1 MSYFSRNFYYPRRS
15 RWHFLGWLLLG
26 VLLGMAV
33 ITLAGGTSP
42 PPSRSPG
49 REESRTAPSPAPL
62 VSLPAG
68 QSPVIAIAKRVGPSV
83 VGITNYSRRDVF
95 AGGEVKSGSGI
106 VIDAGQGYIVTNYHV
121 IEGFRRLLVTVDG
134 EREYEARLVGGD
146 PDTDLAVVQV
156 KAAGLTEAAL
166 GDSAALQVGELV
178 VAVGNPLGPE
188 FARTVTAGV
197 VSALDRQITVESRP
211 GQEVTLRVLQ
221 TDAAINPGN
230 SGGALAN
237 SRGEVVGINSVK
249 IAAPEVEGMGF
260 AIPIND
266 ARPVIEQLI
275 SRGRVLR
282 PFLGISFQEV
292 TPQVSRWSGLPT
304 GLYISDV
311 LPGSPAD
318 RAGLRNGDVLVE
330 AGGQRIVRV
339 GDLQEF
345 LNRHQPGD
353 QVELTVVRGE
363 DRLVLRLIL
372 GEKP

>member
-15 RWHFLGWLLLG
+15 RWRYLGWLLAG
-26 VLLGMAV
+26 MLLGAAV
-33 ITLAGGTSP
+33 IALAGGLFP
-42 PPSRSPG
+42 PPTRSPG
-49 REESRTAPSPAPL
+49 REDTSAVPSPAPL

-68 QSPVIAIAKRVGPSV
+68 QAPVIDIARRIGPSV

-106 VIDAGQGYIVTNYHV
+106 VIDAGRGDIVTNYHV
-121 IEGFRRLLVTVDG
+121 IEGYRRLAVTVDG

-156 KAAGLTEAAL
+156 DARGLKEAVL

-197 VSALDRQITVESRP
+197 VSALNREITVSSRP

-275 SRGRVLR
+275 SQGRVRR

-292 TPQVSRWSGLPT
+292 TPQVSRWSGMPA
-304 GLYISDV
+304 GLFISEV

-318 RAGLRNGDVLVE
+318 KAGMKVEDVLVE
-330 AGGQRIVRV
+330 AEGQKVARA
-339 GDLQEF
+339 GDLQKF
-345 LNRHQPGD
+345 LERHRPGD
-353 QVELTVVRGE
+353 RVQLTVIRGE
-363 DRLVLRLIL
+363 DRLALGLTL
-372 GEKP
+372 GEKS

>member
-1 MSYFSRNFYYPRRS
+1 MSYFSRNFYSPRRS
-15 RWHFLGWLLLG
+15 RWHFLGWLLAG
-26 VLLGMAV
+26 VLLGVAV
-33 ITLAGGTSP
+33 ITLAGGVSP
-42 PPSRSPG
+42 PPSRSPA
-49 REESRTAPSPAPL
+49 REENQAAPLPAPL
-62 VSLPAG
+62 VDLPAG
-68 QSPVIAIAKRVGPSV
+68 QAPVVAIAQRLGPSV
-83 VGITNYSRRDVF
+83 VGITNYGRRDVF

-106 VIDAGQGYIVTNYHV
+106 VVDAAAGHIVTNYHV
-121 IEGFRRLLVTVDG
+121 IEGYRRLAVTVDG

-156 KAAGLTEAAL
+156 EATGLTEAVL
-166 GDSAALQVGELV
+166 GDSAALRVGELV

-197 VSALDRQITVESRP
+197 VSALDREITVQSRP
-211 GQEVTLRVLQ
+211 GQVVTLPVLQ

-249 IAAPEVEGMGF
+249 IAAPEVEGIGF

-275 SRGRVLR
+275 SQGRVCH

-292 TPQVSRWSGLPT
+292 TPQVSRWSGMPT

-311 LPGSPAD
+311 QPDSPAD
-318 RAGLRNGDVLVE
+318 KAGLQNGDVLVE
-330 AGGQRIVRV
+330 ADGQRVARA
-339 GDLQEF
+339 GDLREF
-345 LNRHQPGD
+345 LHRHQPGD
-353 QVELTVVRGE
+353 QVQLTVVRGE
-363 DRLVLRLIL
+363 DRLALGVTL
-372 GEKP
+372 GETG